1 VGENYNSY
9 ARVLLKVM
17 DNSPAAPQTEAS
29 LANYQKKNTLLVG
42 SNVESNSLPLETP
55 PLTVGDDF
63 DSRMM
68 QRCLE
73 LARRALGR
81 TSPNPLV
88 GAVIVKD
95 GEIVG
100 EGFHPRAGEP
110 HAEIFA
116 LKAAGVGAASLEDNR
131 ARGATIYVSLEPCNH
146 YGRTPPCSEALIA
159 AGVSKVVVGMVDPNP
174 LVAGGGIA
182 RLRAAGIEVVTGV
195 EEEACQRL
203 NEGFVNRIL
212 YKRPLGILKYAMT
225 LDGKIATTTGHSAWV
240 TNPDARS
247 EVHKLRTACDA
258 VIVGGNTVR
267 QDNPYLTSH
276 QVGAHNPLRV
286 VMSRHLNL
294 PKDARLWQTSD
305 APTLVL
311 TEIDANP
318 DLKELLR
325 KQGVE
330 VVELTPLTPDKAM
343 AYLYERGFCSVLWE
357 CGGTL
362 AATALAQGAVQKILA
377 FIAPKIIGGSNAP
390 TPVGDLGLTTMTEAI
405 SLERVSW
412 RVVGSDCLVEG
423 YLPRKSQ

>member
-1 VGENYNSY
+1 
-9 ARVLLKVM
+9 M
-17 DNSPAAPQTEAS
+17 DNSPVIAQPNAS
-29 LANYQKKNTLLVG
+29 DNNYSQENALLVKSAVG
-42 SNVESNSLPLETP
+42 LDSHLEKM
-55 PLTVGDDF
+55 VGNDF

-73 LARRALGR
+73 LAKRATGR

-95 GEIVG
+95 GEIIG

-110 HAEIFA
+110 HAEVFA
-116 LKAAGVGAASLEDNR
+116 LKAAGTA

-146 YGRTPPCSEALIA
+146 YGRTPPCSQALIA
-159 AGVSKVVVGMVDPNP
+159 AGVAKVVVGMVDPNP

-182 RLRAAGIEVVTGV
+182 RLRAAGIEVVAGV
-195 EEEACQRL
+195 EEEACQKI
-203 NEGFVNRIL
+203 NEGFVHRIL

-225 LDGKIATTTGHSAWV
+225 LDGKIATSAGHSAWV
-240 TNPDARS
+240 TNRDART
-247 EVHKLRTACDA
+247 EVHQLRAACDA

-276 QVGAHNPLRV
+276 QEGANNPLRV
-286 VMSRHLNL
+286 VMSRSLNL
-294 PKDARLWQTSD
+294 PENAHLWQTSE

-311 TEIDANP
+311 TEVDANP
-318 DLKELLR
+318 EIKEFLR

-330 VVELTPLTPDKAM
+330 VVELTPLTPDKVM

-357 CGGTL
+357 CGGIL
-362 AATALAQGAVQKILA
+362 AASAIATGAVQKILA
-377 FIAPKIIGGSNAP
+377 FIAPKIIGGNNAP
-390 TPVGDLGLTTMTEAI
+390 TPVGDLGFTTMTEALP
-405 SLERVSW
+405 LERVSW

-423 YLPRKSQ
+423 YLPRKS